1 MCVNA
6 EAVDQAVD
14 TSISVLCEKFGLSF
28 VSDEVAG
35 GVEPL
40 GKLLAL
46 DDELTFVV

>member
-1 MCVNA
+1 MRRLLIRRSTQDA
-6 EAVDQAVD
+6 
-14 TSISVLCEKFGLSF
+14 SISVLCAKFGLSF